1 MRFIKLNKLDG
12 SDVLVS
18 ISHIRSFH
26 QHKSGTRENSD
37 VVMDGD
43 KFRVH
48 EKIEDIVTMLE
59 NTKDM
64 IVSKAQ

>member
-12 SDVLVS
+12 ADVLVS
-18 ISHIRSFH
+18 VNHVISFH
-26 QHKSGTRENSD
+26 QHKAGTRETTD
-37 VVMDGD
+37 VAVQGD

-48 EKIEDIVTMLE
+48 EKVEDIVTMLE

-64 IVSKAQ
+64 IVSKA